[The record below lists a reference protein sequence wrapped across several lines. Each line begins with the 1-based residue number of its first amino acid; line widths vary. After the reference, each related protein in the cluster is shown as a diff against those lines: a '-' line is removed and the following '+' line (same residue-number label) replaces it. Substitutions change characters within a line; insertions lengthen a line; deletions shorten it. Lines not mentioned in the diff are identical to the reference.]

1 MPWQGMNIINVVQ
14 CLQAEL
20 DKFSTGAKP
29 LVSGGCFQD
38 EFCSSGIQSIA
49 QQH

>member
-1 MPWQGMNIINVVQ
+1 MPGQGMNIINVVQ
-14 CLQAEL
+14 CLQAKLE
-20 DKFSTGAKP
+20 KFSTCAML

-38 EFCSSGIQSIA
+38 EFCSSGIQTIA

>member
-1 MPWQGMNIINVVQ
+1 MNIINAIP

-20 DKFSTGAKP
+20 DKIFRVQNP

-38 EFCSSGIQSIA
+38 EYFSSGIQTIA